1 MTLCLLQTPL
11 QDQNLK
17 PVLPFPDDSAREMA
31 AHLTL
36 FDWNLFSNT
45 QQMEIIYHV
54 FGRHKFGKI
63 VTNLDLLLRRF
74 IEVSS
79 PVVSQSLHLMPT
91 HHRSSSGSSRRSATS
106 LI

>member
-1 MTLCLLQTPL
+1 MLFVQSPL
-11 QDQNLK
+11 QDQNVK
-17 PVLPFPDDSAREMA
+17 PVIPFPEDSAREIA

-45 QQMEIIYHV
+45 QQMEVVYNV

-74 IEVSS
+74 IEVSCQLS
-79 PVVSQSLHLMPT
+79 TDHT
-91 HHRSSSGSSRRSATS
+91 HFE
-106 LI
+106 L